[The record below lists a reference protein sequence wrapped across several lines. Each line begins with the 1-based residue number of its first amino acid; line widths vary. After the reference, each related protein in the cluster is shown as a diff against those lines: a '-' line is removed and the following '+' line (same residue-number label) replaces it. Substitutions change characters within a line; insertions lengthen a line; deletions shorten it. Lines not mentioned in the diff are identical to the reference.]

1 MIIYTDGSCRKNG
14 AEGGFGVVVIE
25 NNEVIETYS
34 KQTINTTN
42 NRMEISAILWALENY
57 GDKQPTIFSDS
68 SYCVNMFTTWIFDWY
83 KNDWIKSDGQIAKNI
98 DLLEKFMEL
107 YNQNK
112 RAKYLYCKGHS
123 GIKYNELA
131 DDLATN
137 KIA

>member
-1 MIIYTDGSCRKNG
+1 MSRNDLYSMYNELDDMISSIDIKDEDVVKDDEVVYI
-14 AEGGFGVVVIE
+14 EEEPVVIE
-25 NNEVIETYS
+25 DNEVIETYS

-83 KNDWIKSDGQIAKNI
+83 KNDWIKSDGQMAKNI

-107 YNQNK
+107 YNQNMN
-112 RAKYLYCKGHS
+112 RIHY
-123 GIKYNELA
+123 
-131 DDLATN
+131 
-137 KIA
+137 